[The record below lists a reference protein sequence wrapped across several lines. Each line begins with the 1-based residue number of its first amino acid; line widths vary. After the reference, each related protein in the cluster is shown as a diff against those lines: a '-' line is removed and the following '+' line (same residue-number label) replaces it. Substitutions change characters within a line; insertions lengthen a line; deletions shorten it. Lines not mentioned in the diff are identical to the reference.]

1 LRDDFVEELVIWRP
15 IMERIVTVAEVKS
28 GEVDI
33 IDLTKI
39 NALLDMKA
47 AYEQYE
53 HEKASRK

>member
-1 LRDDFVEELVIWRP
+1 
-15 IMERIVTVAEVKS
+15 MERIVTVAEVKS